1 MGNVVKLDLS
11 RDKYR
16 SFYYSYDSLSIYL
29 KNLDRFLEKH
39 DDMNSLCF
47 SKRVMMGMEIQS
59 NNSIEGIKDDLSVID
74 NVIKRIYGEI
84 STFERIRIINLYK
97 GYQYILKNSD
107 INKESLREL
116 YAILSK
122 GLLDEY
128 SIKNMGKYYRR
139 EPVYIMG
146 NTFCDFKKA
155 VDADKVAYYMD
166 DFFDFVHDAN
176 DFNSI
181 DTFLKSQIM
190 HLYFVFVHPYFD
202 VNGRT
207 ARTVSMWYLLNH
219 QEYAFVIFNR
229 AISYYRQKYIEYV
242 GMGIDNGDI
251 TNFLKYMLVVVL
263 KELERE
269 FIVSDISNNSGI
281 KLRDVEEQML
291 EYFFMIPGEVNL
303 RKLGALYYHYNPR
316 MRFNDIYH
324 DRILSLIDKG
334 ILVKDGGYGKD
345 MLLYLNEDYVNVDSK
360 EFQYLNFNKKIRKP
374 VI

>member
-1 MGNVVKLDLS
+1 
-11 RDKYR
+11 
-16 SFYYSYDSLSIYL
+16 
-29 KNLDRFLEKH
+29 
-39 DDMNSLCF
+39 
-47 SKRVMMGMEIQS
+47 
-59 NNSIEGIKDDLSVID
+59 
-74 NVIKRIYGEI
+74 
-84 STFERIRIINLYK
+84 
-97 GYQYILKNSD
+97 
-107 INKESLREL
+107 
-116 YAILSK
+116 
-122 GLLDEY
+122 
-128 SIKNMGKYYRR
+128 
-139 EPVYIMG
+139 
-146 NTFCDFKKA
+146 
-155 VDADKVAYYMD
+155 
-166 DFFDFVHDAN
+166 
-176 DFNSI
+176 
-181 DTFLKSQIM
+181 M
-190 HLYFVFVHPYFD
+190 HLYCVCVHPYFD

-207 ARTVSMWYLLNH
+207 ARTVSRWYLLNH

-242 GMGIDNGDI
+242 GMGIDNGNI